1 MEKYTVRVDEIVIKN
16 FKNVEYGMI
25 DFKNSNSKIKASVLG
40 IYGQNGS
47 GKTTVIDSLKL
58 LKLILMGSS
67 IPLSFADCINVDC
80 DSSTFM
86 FKFRI
91 EKTNSNEITY
101 CIYSFSLKKIKY
113 TNLN

>member
-91 EKTNSNEITY
+91 EKQIQM
-101 CIYSFSLKKIKY
+101 K
-113 TNLN
+113 